1 MTDPRDHDDGGAE
14 APVQLSS
21 IFLHDI
27 TKIDCA
33 VFDPSK
39 GVVGQTWKVD
49 VTIIGPLGENG
60 FVIDFG
66 LVKKMVRQTLKSSLD
81 HALII
86 PINSQAVQFKGMD
99 RGERWHMRARATK
112 GGADQDWEYM
122 GPAGAIFPLRSV
134 ALNRQTIEQE
144 FTRQLRHRL
153 PQELV
158 QVTVQLREED
168 VVATEAVFRYS
179 HGIAKHAGMCQR
191 LFHGHKSRIQIHV
204 GDERRPDLEHYIA
217 RDVLGGNV
225 HIATPSQF
233 IQGAIEPGT
242 RGKTR
247 DSVVLGYEGSLGFYE
262 ATLPADRIFCV
273 ETETSIECITH
284 ELARLVKREENTAE
298 RVRVMCYE
306 GSDKGASAE
315 V

>member
-1 MTDPRDHDDGGAE
+1 MK
-14 APVQLSS
+14 VSS
-21 IFLHDI
+21 IFLQDI

-39 GVVGQTWKVD
+39 GIVGQTWKVD
-49 VTIIGPLGENG
+49 VTIVGPLGDNG

-66 LVKKMVRQTLKSSLD
+66 MVKKMVRQTLKSSLD

-99 RGERWHMRARATK
+99 RGERWRMRARPTK
-112 GGADQDWEYM
+112 AEADQDWEYM
-122 GPAGAIFPLRSV
+122 GPAGAIFPLRCV

-153 PQELV
+153 PQELM
-158 QVTVQLREED
+158 QVTVQMREEE

-179 HGIAKHAGMCQR
+179 HGIARHAGMCQR
-191 LFHGHKSRIQIHV
+191 LFHGHRSRIQVHV
-204 GDERRPDLEHYIA
+204 GEERRPDLEHYIA

-233 IQGAIEPGT
+233 VQGMIEPGT

-247 DSVVLGYEGSLGFYE
+247 DSVVLAYEGSLGFYE
-262 ATLPADRIFCV
+262 AILPADRVFCV

-284 ELARLVKREENTAE
+284 ELARLVKREENTSE

-306 GSDKGASAE
+306 GADKGAVAE